1 MHRQHLHVKI
11 QVLHPQLQALEETQT
26 APIQQLGHQIIRI
39 IRAYLLAR
47 LRLRPTSREGL
58 RLITEVIYT
67 SVIAVCLDGEVDLK
81 SERQPEP
88 LP

>member
-1 MHRQHLHVKI
+1 MVEG
-11 QVLHPQLQALEETQT
+11 QAPGSANTGPYCKARARL
-26 APIQQLGHQIIRI
+26 PIG
-39 IRAYLLAR
+39 LAR